1 MNDENI
7 TAAGSTAGRYV
18 RYTPAVETIE
28 ADEHE
33 TFQAIIEAMRK
44 EGQTT
49 EERYG
54 RAVRTSHAKSHGLL
68 KGELHVLPGLPEAL
82 RQGLFADAKSYPVI
96 ARLATVPGEFLDDRK
111 VSTPRG
117 MALKVLGV
125 EGQRL
130 SGHESTTT
138 QDFVFDTGKV
148 FPSPGPKAF
157 LATIK
162 LLQKATP
169 APEILKQAVS
179 VASRATN
186 AIFHAVGSDSPNLDF
201 FGHPK
206 YMPLAES
213 YYSQAP
219 FRYGDY
225 IAKFRIRP
233 VTPSLVAHAEEKLDL
248 GENEDA
254 LRYVVAD
261 HLRQEG
267 AEYEIAVQLCT
278 DLDKMPIE
286 NAHAEWPEDES
297 PYLPVAR
304 LVFAPQ
310 DAFTEARRE
319 FVDEQ
324 LSFNPAHSLE
334 AHRPLG
340 GLNRARLAA
349 YTPMAAAR
357 RNRNGQPLSEP
368 TSIDQ
373 MPV

>member
-1 MNDENI
+1 MTDQTVI
-7 TAAGSTAGRYV
+7 TAGRYV
-18 RYTPAVETIE
+18 RYTPDVETIE
-28 ADEHE
+28 DDEQE
-33 TFQAIIEAMRK
+33 TFQGIIDAMSK
-44 EGQTT
+44 ESKTT
-49 EERYG
+49 EARYG
-54 RAVRTSHAKSHGLL
+54 RAIRTSHAKSHGLL
-68 KGELHVLPGLPEAL
+68 KGELRVLADLPEML
-82 RQGLFADAKSYPVI
+82 RQGLFAQAKSYPVI

-117 MALKVLGV
+117 MSLKVLGV

-130 SGHESTTT
+130 AGHESEST
-138 QDFVFDTGKV
+138 QDFVFDTGPV

-162 LLQKATP
+162 LLQLATP

-201 FGHPK
+201 FGHPRF
-206 YMPLAES
+206 MPLSES

-225 IAKFRIRP
+225 IAKLRIAP
-233 VTPSLVAHAEEKLDL
+233 VTPSLVARAGEKLDL

-254 LRYVVAD
+254 LRNVVAD
-261 HLRQEG
+261 HLRVEG

-278 DLDKMPIE
+278 DLDRMPIE

-304 LVFAPQ
+304 LLFPPQ
-310 DAFTEARRE
+310 DAYTEARRR

-340 GLNRARLAA
+340 GLNRARLAVYA
-349 YTPMAAAR
+349 PMAAAR
-357 RNRNGQPLSEP
+357 RTRNGLPLTEP
-368 TSIDQ
+368 ISIDQ
-373 MPV
+373 LPE